1 MFSSVLNSKRAIEVN
16 IRIMRVYTRLKEML
30 LTNKEILLKVE
41 QMENRM
47 GKQDEKIQAIFDYL
61 KQFIQD
67 QEKPR
72 IEVGFKRGK
81 R

>member
-1 MFSSVLNSKRAIEVN
+1 MLSSVLNSKRAIEVN
-16 IRIMRVYTRLKEML
+16 IRIMRVYTKLKEML
-30 LTNKEILLKVE
+30 LTNKDILLKVE

-67 QEKPR
+67 HEKPR